1 MTDPSSAPVPEWRAS
16 LERNALWVA
25 LGAIVLAAAVVFV
38 GVKVAPEAFYDR
50 FWWEDIWGPLVV
62 DAHQCKTAATC
73 PSIDGP
79 AGIPVKD
86 GYTITSEL
94 TYGLVLAVMLYGI
107 YQGLFRRYGIVAD
120 GRFVLGLLPWIML
133 GPLARVLEDAD
144 VFCRYGTH
152 CDPGPF
158 AFVYIS
164 PVIYI
169 QIAVYVIGAMLLG
182 VWVARRADRPGVVTG
197 VVAAVLAAGFAVFVA
212 IRVTMFDA
220 FSALPPWP
228 VVLAACALAAGLFAW
243 RARQGRA
250 SLNLTVFV
258 LGIPFAL
265 GSLWLIGWWVTGHV
279 WSEAAWSGAM
289 YPNAGFFIFACALL
303 AALVVWGLARALVAY
318 GVEARWGRL
327 AARVPASLDKRA
339 MWTALG
345 LLAFALLAAG
355 TIPRLAPFFQG
366 VPRQD
371 VLIPLAG
378 LAGLVLLLVYAFLTV
393 GRGVAARPG
402 ALLVFAAGI
411 NVALVFGHVM
421 DGVAT
426 WVALEDPFEFGLP
439 QYSEKHP
446 FSEFLLRYWNGF
458 LFPAAKIAM
467 VLVVAWVLDR
477 EAKEEDRNL
486 VGLVKMA
493 IFVLGFAPGLRD
505 LLRLTMGV

>member
-1 MTDPSSAPVPEWRAS
+1 MPEQPAWRDS
-16 LERNALWVA
+16 VERNALWLA
-25 LGAIVLAAAVVFV
+25 LGAILLAAGLLYV
-38 GVKVAPEAFYDR
+38 GVKTNPETFYDR

-62 DAHQCKTAATC
+62 DAHQCKTAASC
-73 PSIDGP
+73 PTIDGP

-86 GYTITSEL
+86 GYTVTSEL

-120 GRFVLGLLPWIML
+120 GWFVLGLLPWIML
-133 GPLARVLEDAD
+133 GPLARALEDAD
-144 VFCRYGTH
+144 VFCKYGTH

-182 VWVARRADRPGVVTG
+182 VWVARRKDQPQVVTG
-197 VVAAVLAAGFAVFVA
+197 AVAAVLAAGFAVFVA
-212 IRVTMFDA
+212 IRVTMFDS

-228 VVLAACALAAGLFAW
+228 VALAACALAAGLFWW
-243 RARQGRA
+243 RARRGLA
-250 SLNLTVFV
+250 SMNLTVFT
-258 LGIPFAL
+258 LGVPFAL
-265 GSLWLIGWWVTGHV
+265 CSLWLIGWWLTGHV
-279 WSEAAWSGAM
+279 WSDAAWSGAM
-289 YPNAGFFIFACALL
+289 YLQAGGFILACALL
-303 AALVVWGLARALVAY
+303 AAAAVWALARALVAY
-318 GVEARWGRL
+318 GMEGRWAS
-327 AARVPASLDKRA
+327 AASRVPAALDKRIGWLGA
-339 MWTALG
+339 ALI
-345 LLAFALLAAG
+345 AFALLAAG
-355 TIPRLAPFFQG
+355 TVPRLAPFFSG
-366 VPRQD
+366 LPRQD
-371 VLIPLAG
+371 LLIPGAG
-378 LAGLVLLLVYAFLTV
+378 LAGLLLLVAFAFLTV

-402 ALLVFAAGI
+402 ALLLFAAGI

-426 WVALEDPFEFGLP
+426 WVALEDPFNFGLP

-446 FSEFLLRYWNGF
+446 FSEFLLRYWDGF
-458 LFPAAKIAM
+458 LFPAAKISM